1 MTTRFA
7 LSLLTLVFVFSLQS
21 RTSAD
26 VVLIFDQSGGTG
38 NGQQLDQ
45 DYGDRVTASPD
56 GNGHQYD
63 IITGAGLGL
72 TPNVEMSYGPGIPR
86 LWILG
91 YGDLTNVYYEED
103 MNDGA
108 LEMTFDA
115 DPGYEVGLFGF
126 DVAAFLSD
134 RTIAGLSVVD
144 GNNNVLWS
152 QGSTLISGT
161 SHNDFDFVNGLFA
174 ESLTLSIDLSGL
186 GSDYN
191 DIGIDNV
198 HFAQRAIPEPGSGLL
213 LLGVG
218 VAVFSR
224 RRSGRRV

>member
-1 MTTRFA
+1 MTTRLA
-7 LSLLTLVFVFSLQS
+7 LPFLTLVFVFNSHPQS
-21 RTSAD
+21 SAD
-26 VVLIFDQSGGTG
+26 VVLTFDMSGGTG
-38 NGQQLDQ
+38 NGQALDQ
-45 DYGDRVTASPD
+45 AYGDRVTASPD
-56 GNGHQYD
+56 GNGHEYD

-91 YGDLTNVYYEED
+91 FGDLTNVYYEED

-115 DPGYEVGLFGF
+115 DSGYEVGLFGF

-134 RTIAGLSVVD
+134 LTVAGLSVED

-161 SHNDFDFVNGLFA
+161 AHNDFDFANGLFA
-174 ESLTLSIDLSGL
+174 ESLTLSIPMSL
-186 GSDYN
+186 
-191 DIGIDNV
+191 
-198 HFAQRAIPEPGSGLL
+198 
-213 LLGVG
+213 
-218 VAVFSR
+218 
-224 RRSGRRV
+224 